1 MFAEWGIDVG
11 FNLLIYFLLSGNKVV
26 KIGVTLAAIILL
38 GTVSELQAKQNV
50 CVFDL
55 LGKAGETYKVT
66 EEWVTATKAWQADVR
81 LIPYQDEAKA
91 QNDFESGKC
100 DAVYM
105 TSMRARKY
113 NRFAGSIDAIG
124 GVTNNHVAQKAISFV
139 LDKRNKRRL
148 FTTVEGQNYEVAGI
162 LQFGLAY
169 VFVHDKNLN
178 TIEKA
183 KGKKFAYLQYDIA
196 QKEIVDSLELT
207 AVPSEISDF
216 AKKFNNNQV
225 DVIASPAY
233 AFKPLEIER
242 GIANGGAMFSFPV
255 VNITGD
261 LIIRPEKFPANFG
274 AQSRE
279 WFVEQIPRSFTLV
292 KRLENAIPAKYKFNL
307 PKEDEVRYQ
316 KILREGRIR
325 LTKQGVY
332 DPTMMN
338 VLKRARCTVDRTSFE
353 CSVGGE

>member
-1 MFAEWGIDVG
+1 MGLMNQV
-11 FNLLIYFLLSGNKVV
+11 
-26 KIGVTLAAIILL
+26 
-38 GTVSELQAKQNV
+38 QAKQTV

-55 LGKAGETYKVT
+55 LGKAGDTFKVT
-66 EEWVTATKAWQADVR
+66 EEWAVMAKSWQADIR

-91 QNDFESGKC
+91 QNDFDAGRC

-124 GVTNNHVAQKAISFV
+124 GVTSNHVAQKAISFA

-148 FTTVEGQNYEVAGI
+148 LATVDNQKYEVAGI

-169 VFVHDKNLN
+169 VFVHDRNLN

-183 KGKKFAYLQYDIA
+183 KGKKFAYLHYDVA
-196 QKEIVDSLELT
+196 QKVIVDSLEMVS
-207 AVPSEISDF
+207 VPSEISDF
-216 AKKFNNNQV
+216 VKKFNSNQV
-225 DVIASPAY
+225 DVIAAPAY
-233 AFKPLEIER
+233 AYKPLEIER
-242 GIANGGAMFSFPV
+242 GIASGGAMFSFPV

-261 LIIRPEKFPANFG
+261 LIIRPEKFPTNFG
-274 AQSRE
+274 IRSRE
-279 WFVEQIPRSFTLV
+279 WFVTQLPKSFAMV
-292 KRLENAIPAKYKFNL
+292 KRLENEIPAKYKLKL

-316 KILREGRIR
+316 QILRDGRIS

-332 DPTMMN
+332 DPIMMS
-338 VLKRARCTVDRTSFE
+338 VLKRARCTVERTSFE
-353 CSVGGE
+353 CSLGGE

>member
-1 MFAEWGIDVG
+1 MKKGLFV
-11 FNLLIYFLLSGNKVV
+11 LSV
-26 KIGVTLAAIILL
+26 LASMGLMNQ
-38 GTVSELQAKQNV
+38 VQAKQTV

-55 LGKAGETYKVT
+55 LGKAGDTFKVT
-66 EEWVTATKAWQADVR
+66 EEWAVMAKSWQADIR

-91 QNDFESGKC
+91 QNDFDAGRC

-124 GVTNNHVAQKAISFV
+124 GVTSNHVAQKAISFA

-148 FTTVEGQNYEVAGI
+148 LATVDNQKYEVAGI

-169 VFVHDKNLN
+169 VFVHDRNLN

-183 KGKKFAYLQYDIA
+183 KGKKFAYLNYDVA
-196 QKEIVDSLELT
+196 QKVIVDSLEMVS
-207 AVPSEISDF
+207 VPSEISDF
-216 AKKFNNNQV
+216 VKKFNSNQV
-225 DVIASPAY
+225 DVIAAPAY
-233 AFKPLEIER
+233 AYKPLEIER
-242 GIANGGAMFSFPV
+242 GIASGGAMFSFPV

-261 LIIRPEKFPANFG
+261 LIIRPEKFPTNFG
-274 AQSRE
+274 IRSRE
-279 WFVEQIPRSFTLV
+279 WFVTQLPKSFAMV
-292 KRLENAIPAKYKFNL
+292 KRLENEIPAKYKLKL

-316 KILREGRIR
+316 QILRDGRIS

-332 DPTMMN
+332 DPIMMS
-338 VLKRARCTVDRTSFE
+338 VLKRARCTVERTSFE
-353 CSVGGE
+353 CSLGGE

>member
-1 MFAEWGIDVG
+1 MKKGLFALVALVG
-11 FNLLIYFLLSGNKVV
+11 MGMMSQV
-26 KIGVTLAAIILL
+26 
-38 GTVSELQAKQNV
+38 QAKQKV

-55 LGKAGETYKVT
+55 LGKAGETYKIT
-66 EEWVTATKAWQADVR
+66 EEWAVATKQWNADVR
-81 LIPYQDEAKA
+81 LVPYQDEAKA
-91 QNDFESGKC
+91 QNDFEAGKC

-124 GVTNNHVAQKAISFV
+124 GVTNNQVAQKAISFA

-148 FTTVEGQNYEVAGI
+148 LATVDNQSYEVAGI

-169 VFVHDKNLN
+169 VFVRDKNLN

-183 KGKKFAYLQYDIA
+183 KGKKFAYLHYDIA
-196 QKEIVDSLELT
+196 QKEIVDSLEMIS
-207 AVPSEISDF
+207 VPSEISDF
-216 AKKFNNNQV
+216 VKKFNSHQV

-242 GIANGGAMFSFPV
+242 GIANNGAMFSFPV

-261 LIIRPEKFPANFG
+261 LIIRPEKFPAQFG
-274 AQSRE
+274 VQSRE
-279 WFVEQIPRSFTLV
+279 WFIQQLPRSFNLV
-292 KRLENAIPAKYKFNL
+292 KRLENSIPAKYKLNL

-316 KILREGRIR
+316 KILRDGRIR

-332 DPTMMN
+332 DPIMMS
-338 VLKRARCTVDRTSFE
+338 VLKRARCTVERTSFE
-353 CSVGGE
+353 CSLGGE

>member
-1 MFAEWGIDVG
+1 MKKGLFV
-11 FNLLIYFLLSGNKVV
+11 LSV
-26 KIGVTLAAIILL
+26 LASMGLMNQ
-38 GTVSELQAKQNV
+38 VQAKQTV

-55 LGKAGETYKVT
+55 LGKAGDTFKVT
-66 EEWVTATKAWQADVR
+66 EEWAVMAKSWQADIR

-91 QNDFESGKC
+91 QNDFDAGRC

-124 GVTNNHVAQKAISFV
+124 GVTSNHVAQKAISFA

-148 FTTVEGQNYEVAGI
+148 LATVDNQKYEVAGI

-169 VFVHDKNLN
+169 VFVHDRNLN

-183 KGKKFAYLQYDIA
+183 KGKKFAYLHYDVA
-196 QKEIVDSLELT
+196 QKVIVDSLEMVS
-207 AVPSEISDF
+207 VPSEISDF
-216 AKKFNNNQV
+216 VKKFNSNQV
-225 DVIASPAY
+225 DVMAAPAY
-233 AFKPLEIER
+233 AYKPLEIER
-242 GIANGGAMFSFPV
+242 GIASGGAMFSFPV

-261 LIIRPEKFPANFG
+261 LIIRPEKFPTNFG
-274 AQSRE
+274 IRSRE
-279 WFVEQIPRSFTLV
+279 WFVTQLPKSFAMV
-292 KRLENAIPAKYKFNL
+292 KRLENEIPAKYKLKL

-316 KILREGRIR
+316 QILRDGRIS

-332 DPTMMN
+332 DPIMMS
-338 VLKRARCTVDRTSFE
+338 VLKRARCTIERTSFE
-353 CSVGGE
+353 CSLGGE

>member
-1 MFAEWGIDVG
+1 MKKGLFV
-11 FNLLIYFLLSGNKVV
+11 LSV
-26 KIGVTLAAIILL
+26 LASMGLMNQ
-38 GTVSELQAKQNV
+38 VQAKQTV

-55 LGKAGETYKVT
+55 LGKAGDTFKVT
-66 EEWVTATKAWQADVR
+66 EEWAVMAKSWQADIR

-91 QNDFESGKC
+91 QNDFDAGRC

-124 GVTNNHVAQKAISFV
+124 GVTSNHVAQKAISFA

-148 FTTVEGQNYEVAGI
+148 LATVDNQKYEVAGI

-169 VFVHDKNLN
+169 VFVHDRNLN

-183 KGKKFAYLQYDIA
+183 KGKKFAYLHYDVA
-196 QKEIVDSLELT
+196 QKVIVDSLEMVS
-207 AVPSEISDF
+207 VPSEISDF
-216 AKKFNNNQV
+216 VKKFNSNQV
-225 DVIASPAY
+225 DVIAAPAY
-233 AFKPLEIER
+233 AYKPLEIEK
-242 GIANGGAMFSFPV
+242 GIASGGAMFSFPV

-261 LIIRPEKFPANFG
+261 LIIRPEKFPTNFG
-274 AQSRE
+274 IRSRE
-279 WFVEQIPRSFTLV
+279 WFVTQLPKSFAMV
-292 KRLENAIPAKYKFNL
+292 KRLENEIPVKYKLKL

-316 KILREGRIR
+316 QILREGRIS

-332 DPTMMN
+332 DPIMMS
-338 VLKRARCTVDRTSFE
+338 VLKRARCTVERTSFE
-353 CSVGGE
+353 CSLGGE